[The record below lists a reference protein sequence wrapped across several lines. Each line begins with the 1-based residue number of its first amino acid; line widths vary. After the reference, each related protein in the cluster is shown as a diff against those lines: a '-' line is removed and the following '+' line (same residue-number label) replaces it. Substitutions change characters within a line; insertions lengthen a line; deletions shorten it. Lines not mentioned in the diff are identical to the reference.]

1 MKSKAFITQLLIGIV
16 CVLIVFGLLHQFKV
30 IQLPYNLFLLI
41 FVIVP
46 LIFISGG
53 ILMATSFSKAPDVFV
68 NRFMILTT
76 FQFLFV
82 LAILGA
88 VWYKM
93 NMHLKAFGFQFIAV
107 FVALMIVQSILLV
120 KSNKE

>member
-1 MKSKAFITQLLIGIV
+1 MKSKKFITQLLTGIV
-16 CVLIVFGLLHQFKV
+16 SVLVVFGLLHYFKV
-30 IQLPYNLFLLI
+30 LQLPFNLFLLI

-46 LIFISGG
+46 LLFISGG

-93 NMHLKAFGFQFIAV
+93 NLHLKAFGFQFIAV
-107 FVALMIVQSILLV
+107 FVALMIVQSVLLI
-120 KSNKE
+120 KANND

>member
-1 MKSKAFITQLLIGIV
+1 MKSKKFITQLLTGIV
-16 CVLIVFGLLHQFKV
+16 SVLVVYGLLHYFKV
-30 IQLPYNLFLLI
+30 LQLPFNLFLLI

-46 LIFISGG
+46 LLFISGG

-93 NMHLKAFGFQFIAV
+93 NLHLKAFGFQFIAV
-107 FVALMIVQSILLV
+107 FVALMIVQSVLLI
-120 KSNKE
+120 KANND

>member
-1 MKSKAFITQLLIGIV
+1 MKSKKFITQLLIGIV
-16 CVLIVFGLLHQFKV
+16 SVLVVFGLLHFFKA
-30 IQLPYNLFLLI
+30 IQLPFNLFLLI
-41 FVIVP
+41 FIIVP
-46 LIFISGG
+46 LLFISGG

-93 NMHLKAFGFQFIAV
+93 NIHLKAFGFQFIAV
-107 FVALMIVQSILLV
+107 FVSLMIVQSILLI
-120 KSNKE
+120 KANND